1 MPAPGSPESSAGA
14 GSAAVGAGP
23 GSAAVKAGPGSPAVG
38 AGPGSP
44 MVSAG
49 PTERC
54 TPSPSPLGLVAG
66 VRSAVAGLRV
76 GAAGSDAAGWSDG
89 ERVAVIEGLDAAL
102 RELTVYRG
110 EVLLAHRQGGSWSSG
125 RDRDFPD
132 WRARV
137 TGAGRGAALGELQ
150 VAEGLDQMP
159 EVAAAVA
166 GGELTLEHAKVL
178 ARVRAGGSREVKES
192 LTGAVVADLVERGKS
207 LSAPEL
213 GREARKVAAR
223 IDAQAAQESYTAVW
237 RRRKVTTGRVAGGG
251 RRGEW
256 FLDDVGAAIVE
267 TALDAVVG
275 TPAKDDT
282 RSREQRWADAL
293 VMMAG
298 RVLQVGND
306 LTGAQV
312 RPHLALLVQDRTW
325 AALRRWRQQHASTGP
340 TGAGTDGD
348 RASGGDDGTGG
359 WDTPAGAAFGL
370 TGGARPEVG
379 CTFVSGRPG
388 PRVTSPGVTRP
399 SVAGPA
405 STVAAL
411 PDVDPGELEDGTV
424 IPLGE
429 LERLMCDCEVT
440 RMVVDATGVP
450 LDVGQTQ
457 RTYAREL
464 RRAVTTRD
472 RHCQWPGCAIRA
484 SWCEVHHLWWYS
496 RGGPTSV
503 ELGLTVCSFHHH
515 RIHDEHVS
523 VTILADGYD
532 FHHRDGRPIGT
543 TRRPPRT
550 AGRRWRDVDDGLTPP
565 RCTADGPEAVLLA
578 SWPPTLTGAP
588 PPAAQ
593 RPSPGSPGLVSDIG
607 AGAGAGPGGRG
618 SPPGTT
624 GGPPGQG
631 QAIGGRN
638 DGGTRGSR
646 PGTAGSS
653 CPDMPDRTRAMR
665 AGPPQTG
672 RPGSSPPGRPDGPPR
687 PGTTAPADHPTGRDR
702 REQSRRT
709 SAQAHPAQPDLWDT
723 GLWDGNTMLDPRYTK
738 TADPPF

>member
-1 MPAPGSPESSAGA
+1 M
-14 GSAAVGAGP
+14 
-23 GSAAVKAGPGSPAVG
+23 
-38 AGPGSP
+38 
-44 MVSAG
+44 
-49 PTERC
+49 
-54 TPSPSPLGLVAG
+54 
-66 VRSAVAGLRV
+66 
-76 GAAGSDAAGWSDG
+76 
-89 ERVAVIEGLDAAL
+89 AVIEGLDAAL
-102 RELTVYRG
+102 RELTLYRG
-110 EVLLAHRQGGSWSSG
+110 EVLLAHWQGGSWSTG

-150 VAEGLDQMP
+150 VAEGLELMP

-166 GGELTLEHAKVL
+166 GGELTLEHARVL

-213 GREARKVAAR
+213 AREARKVAAR

-237 RRRKVTTGRVAGGG
+237 RRRKVTTARVAGGG

-256 FLDDVGAAIVE
+256 FLDDVGAVIVE

-325 AALRRWRQQHASTGP
+325 AALRLWRRQHASADP
-340 TGAGTDGD
+340 AAGADGSRECD
-348 RASGGDDGTGG
+348 GADGSRGDDGTGAS
-359 WDTPAGAAFGL
+359 DTPAGAVFGL

-388 PRVTSPGVTRP
+388 PRASGPGAAGP
-399 SVAGPA
+399 GAAGPGAAVAG
-405 STVAAL
+405 L

-457 RTYAREL
+457 RTYAKEL

-532 FHHRDGRPIGT
+532 FQHRDGRPIGT
-543 TRRPPRT
+543 TRRPART
-550 AGRRWRDVDDGLTPP
+550 AGRRRDGGDGLTPP
-565 RCTADGPEAVLLA
+565 RCTADGLK
-578 SWPPTLTGAP
+578 
-588 PPAAQ
+588 
-593 RPSPGSPGLVSDIG
+593 RPS
-607 AGAGAGPGGRG
+607 
-618 SPPGTT
+618 
-624 GGPPGQG
+624 
-631 QAIGGRN
+631 
-638 DGGTRGSR
+638 SR
-646 PGTAGSS
+646 PG
-653 CPDMPDRTRAMR
+653 R
-665 AGPPQTG
+665 
-672 RPGSSPPGRPDGPPR
+672 RP
-687 PGTTAPADHPTGRDR
+687 
-702 REQSRRT
+702 
-709 SAQAHPAQPDLWDT
+709 
-723 GLWDGNTMLDPRYTK
+723 
-738 TADPPF
+738 

>member
-1 MPAPGSPESSAGA
+1 M
-14 GSAAVGAGP
+14 
-23 GSAAVKAGPGSPAVG
+23 
-38 AGPGSP
+38 
-44 MVSAG
+44 
-49 PTERC
+49 
-54 TPSPSPLGLVAG
+54 
-66 VRSAVAGLRV
+66 
-76 GAAGSDAAGWSDG
+76 
-89 ERVAVIEGLDAAL
+89 AVIEGLDAAL

-150 VAEGLDQMP
+150 VAEGLELMP

-166 GGELTLEHAKVL
+166 GGELTLEHARVL

-237 RRRKVTTGRVAGGG
+237 RRRKVTTSGVAGGG

-325 AALRRWRQQHASTGP
+325 AALRLWRQQQAGTGQDGSVCGNAGGDAGGG
-340 TGAGTDGD
+340 GAGAGET
-348 RASGGDDGTGG
+348 S
-359 WDTPAGAAFGL
+359 AGAGFGL
-370 TGGARPEVG
+370 TGAARPEIG

-388 PRVTSPGVTRP
+388 PRVTGPRVTGPGVT
-399 SVAGPA
+399 GPDA
-405 STVAAL
+405 TAPGATGPVPAVAAL

-457 RTYAREL
+457 RTYAKEL

-515 RIHDEHVS
+515 RIHNEHVS

-543 TRRPPRT
+543 TRRHPRT
-550 AGRRWRDVDDGLTPP
+550 AGRRRDAGDGLSPP

-578 SWPPTLTGAP
+578 SWPPALTGARP
-588 PPAAQ
+588 PTAQ
-593 RPSPGSPGLVSDIG
+593 RPSLGSSGAIPDAATGTDAGAAADVGGGGPGSPPRTGDPPVQGRMVVDST
-607 AGAGAGPGGRG
+607 RG
-618 SPPGTT
+618 SPP
-624 GGPPGQG
+624 
-631 QAIGGRN
+631 A
-638 DGGTRGSR
+638 
-646 PGTAGSS
+646 TAGKSYPGA
-653 CPDMPDRTRAMR
+653 PDESRSAPEPAKGARAAPDTPDRTRAVL
-665 AGPPQTG
+665 ASPPQTR
-672 RPGSSPPGRPDGPPR
+672 RPGSAPPARPDGPPR
-687 PGTTAPADHPTGRDR
+687 PGTTTPTDHPTGRER
-702 REQSRRT
+702 RERSGRT
-709 SAQAHPAQPDLWDT
+709 SARTHHAQPDLWDS
-723 GLWDGNTMLDPRYTK
+723 GPWDGNTMLDPRYTK
-738 TADPPF
+738 TLDPPF